1 MILFGN
7 RVPNFI
13 SDYELLLDS
22 REPYN
27 KHRKIRVVLK
37 GKKFVNKEEP
47 KIPRGIEKEIEVS
60 NYNLLKND
68 AKKYQIKID
77 WSDGEYTNLWIYKNG
92 QVIQEYSAPLPES
105 IEDFKGIVN
114 EANKAIEAVNPRKG
128 MVNRGI

>member
-1 MILFGN
+1 MIFFGN

-13 SDYELLLDS
+13 SDYELLFAS

-37 GKKFVNKEEP
+37 GKKSVNKEEP

>member
-1 MILFGN
+1 MIFFGN

-37 GKKFVNKEEP
+37 GKKSVNKEEL

-68 AKKYQIKID
+68 VKKYQIKID

-92 QVIQEYSAPLPES
+92 QVIREYSAPLPES

>member
-1 MILFGN
+1 MIFFGN

-13 SDYELLLDS
+13 SDYELLLAS

-37 GKKFVNKEEP
+37 GKKSVNKEEP
-47 KIPRGIEKEIEVS
+47 KVPREIEKEIEAS

-92 QVIQEYSAPLPES
+92 QMIQEYSAPLPES

-114 EANKAIEAVNPRKG
+114 EANKAIEAVNPRKR
-128 MVNRGI
+128 M

>member
-1 MILFGN
+1 MIFFGN

-13 SDYELLLDS
+13 SDYELLLAS
-22 REPYN
+22 REPYK

-37 GKKFVNKEEP
+37 GKKSVNKEEP

>member
-1 MILFGN
+1 MIFFGN

-13 SDYELLLDS
+13 SDYELLLAS

-37 GKKFVNKEEP
+37 GKKSVNKEEP
-47 KIPRGIEKEIEVS
+47 KIPREIEKEIEAS

-77 WSDGEYTNLWIYKNG
+77 WSNGEYTNLWIYKNG

-114 EANKAIEAVNPRKG
+114 EANKAIEAVNPRKR
-128 MVNRGI
+128 M

>member
-1 MILFGN
+1 MIFFGN

-13 SDYELLLDS
+13 SDYELLLAS

-27 KHRKIRVVLK
+27 KHKKIRVVLK
-37 GKKFVNKEEP
+37 GKKYVNKEEP

-60 NYNLLKND
+60 NYNLLKNN

>member
-1 MILFGN
+1 MIFLGN

-37 GKKFVNKEEP
+37 GKKSVNKEEP

-128 MVNRGI
+128 TVNRGI

>member
-1 MILFGN
+1 MIFFGN
-7 RVPNFI
+7 YVPNFI
-13 SDYELLLDS
+13 SDYELLLAS

-37 GKKFVNKEEP
+37 NEKFMCDEDAKIQKE
-47 KIPRGIEKEIEVS
+47 IEKEIEAS

-114 EANKAIEAVNPRKG
+114 EANKAIEAVNPRKR
-128 MVNRGI
+128 M

>member
-1 MILFGN
+1 MIFFGN
-7 RVPNFI
+7 CVPNFI
-13 SDYELLLDS
+13 SDYELLHTS

-37 GKKFVNKEEP
+37 GKKSVNKEEP

>member
-1 MILFGN
+1 MIFFGN

-13 SDYELLLDS
+13 SDYELLLAS

-37 GKKFVNKEEP
+37 GKKSVNKEEP
-47 KIPRGIEKEIEVS
+47 KIPREIEKEIEAS

-114 EANKAIEAVNPRKG
+114 EANKAIEAVNPRKR
-128 MVNRGI
+128 M

>member
-1 MILFGN
+1 MIFFGN

-13 SDYELLLDS
+13 SDYELLLAS

-37 GKKFVNKEEP
+37 GKKSVNKEEP
-47 KIPRGIEKEIEVS
+47 KIPREIEKEIEAS

-114 EANKAIEAVNPRKG
+114 EANKAIEEVNPRKG

>member
-1 MILFGN
+1 MIFFGN
-7 RVPNFI
+7 YVPSFI
-13 SDYELLLDS
+13 TDLDIMLAS

-27 KHRKIRVVLK
+27 KHRKVRVVLK
-37 GKKFVNKEEP
+37 GEKSVNKEEL
-47 KIPRGIEKEIEVS
+47 KIPRETEKEIETS

-114 EANKAIEAVNPRKG
+114 EANKAIEAVNPRKR
-128 MVNRGI
+128 M

>member
-1 MILFGN
+1 MIFFGN
-7 RVPNFI
+7 YVPSFI
-13 SDYELLLDS
+13 TDLNILLAS

-37 GKKFVNKEEP
+37 DDKFMRDEDAKIQKE
-47 KIPRGIEKEIEVS
+47 IEKEVEAS
-60 NYNLLKND
+60 NYNLVKND
-68 AKKYQIKID
+68 TKKYQIKID
-77 WSDGEYTNLWIYKNG
+77 WSDGEYTNLRVYKNG

-128 MVNRGI
+128 MVNRGV

>member
-1 MILFGN
+1 MIFFGN

-37 GKKFVNKEEP
+37 GKKSVNKEEP

-105 IEDFKGIVN
+105 IENFKGIVN

>member
-1 MILFGN
+1 MIFFGN

-13 SDYELLLDS
+13 SDYELLLAS

-37 GKKFVNKEEP
+37 GKKSVNKEEP

-92 QVIQEYSAPLPES
+92 QVIEEYSAPLPES

>member
-1 MILFGN
+1 MIFFGN

-37 GKKFVNKEEP
+37 DKKSVNKEES

-68 AKKYQIKID
+68 AKEYQIKID

>member
-1 MILFGN
+1 MIFFGN

-13 SDYELLLDS
+13 SDYELLLAS

-27 KHRKIRVVLK
+27 KHKKIRVVLK
-37 GKKFVNKEEP
+37 GKKSVNKEEP
-47 KIPRGIEKEIEVS
+47 KIQREIEKEIEAS

-114 EANKAIEAVNPRKG
+114 EANKAIETVNPRKG

>member
-1 MILFGN
+1 MIFFGN

-37 GKKFVNKEEP
+37 GKKSINKEEP

>member
-1 MILFGN
+1 MIFFGN

-27 KHRKIRVVLK
+27 KRRKIRVVLK
-37 GKKFVNKEEP
+37 GKKSVNKEKP

>member
-1 MILFGN
+1 MIFFGN

-13 SDYELLLDS
+13 SDYELLLAS
-22 REPYN
+22 RELYN

-37 GKKFVNKEEP
+37 GKKSVNKEEP
-47 KIPRGIEKEIEVS
+47 KVPREIEKEIEAS

>member
-1 MILFGN
+1 MIFFGN

-13 SDYELLLDS
+13 SDYELLLAS

-37 GKKFVNKEEP
+37 GEKSVNKEEP
-47 KIPRGIEKEIEVS
+47 KTPRQIEKEIEES

-68 AKKYQIKID
+68 AKKYRIKID
-77 WSDGEYTNLWIYKNG
+77 WSDGKYTNLWIYKNG

>member
-1 MILFGN
+1 MIFFGN

-27 KHRKIRVVLK
+27 KHRNIRVVLK
-37 GKKFVNKEEP
+37 GKKSVNKEEP

>member
-1 MILFGN
+1 MIFFGN

-13 SDYELLLDS
+13 SDYELLLAS

-37 GKKFVNKEEP
+37 GKKSVNKEKP
-47 KIPRGIEKEIEVS
+47 KIPREIEKEIEVS

>member
-1 MILFGN
+1 MIFFGN

-13 SDYELLLDS
+13 SDYELLLAS
-22 REPYN
+22 REPYS
-27 KHRKIRVVLK
+27 KHRKVRVVLK
-37 GKKFVNKEEP
+37 GEKSVNKAEP
-47 KIPRGIEKEIEVS
+47 KIPRQIKKEIEES